1 MFTTSHA
8 ASLVTAVLPNRI
20 ASRVAARV
28 RDTEGATALISSAR
42 GTLLQE
48 SWWRQWLPAISPAKT
63 QLQMLVAAPQVESV
77 IAEIVELGNLHRQAT
92 GAVFS
97 TPVDEAYIGSD
108 CRLWRGK
115 LNENAG
121 NSHAIDQ
128 ALTVTFCI
136 VGKRISEKIAR
147 AAILAGAH
155 GPIIYHSEGRG
166 LRDRLGWLRITKEH
180 DKEVIAVIAEQ
191 SQANKIFD
199 AMARAGELHL
209 PGRGFMYRLVID
221 RGIVNLPSRATDH
234 RTDANLQ
241 QVIRAI
247 DHLTG
252 HTDWRDQS
260 VREVGTKGRAIGLNL
275 PGSDSN
281 EGAAQVCLT
290 AIVARDD
297 ADRLMEFLLDQGA
310 PGVNI
315 SYNRLVGDAGEALV
329 SGAHIA
335 HEYALLRCIAPEGTV
350 RDLAAA
356 IEAQAEAEGLT
367 DLCVLSNP
375 VARIATYMP
384 GLIDYRQRVA

>member
-8 ASLVTAVLPNRI
+8 ASLVTAVLPNHV

-28 RDTEGATALISSAR
+28 RETDGATALVSKAR

-63 QLQMLVAAPQVESV
+63 KLQMLVAANRVEPV
-77 IAEIVELGNLHRQAT
+77 IAEIIELGNLHRQST

-97 TPVDEAYIGSD
+97 TPVEEAYIGSD
-108 CRLWRGK
+108 CRMWQDT
-115 LNENAG
+115 LNDVDAG
-121 NSHAIDQ
+121 AHAIDQ

-136 VGKRISEKIAR
+136 VGNRFSEKIAR

-180 DKEVIAVIAEQ
+180 DKDVLAVIADQ
-191 SQANKIFD
+191 SQADQIFD
-199 AMARAGELHL
+199 AMAKAGELHL

-221 RGIVNLPSRATDH
+221 RGIVNLPSRVTHH
-234 RTDANLQ
+234 RTDANFQ

-252 HTDWRDQS
+252 HADWRDQS
-260 VREVGTKGRAIGLNL
+260 VRGIGDKGRAIGLDL
-275 PGSDSN
+275 PPEISEPSS
-281 EGAAQVCLT
+281 AQVCLT
-290 AIVARDD
+290 AVIARDN
-297 ADRLMEFLLDQGA
+297 ADKLMEFLLDQGA

-315 SYNRLVGDAGEALV
+315 SYHRLIGDDGEEVAAGARIV
-329 SGAHIA
+329 R
-335 HEYALLRCIAPEGTV
+335 EYAVLRCIAPDETA
-350 RDLAAA
+350 RELAAA
-356 IEAQAEAEGLT
+356 IDAEAEAQGLT
-367 DLCVLSNP
+367 DLCVLANP
-375 VARIATYMP
+375 VCRIATYMP
-384 GLIDYRQRVA
+384 GLIDYRSRVA